1 MIAIKFYGID
11 AQGKIHIQRLSTL
24 PAWAGTDEGR
34 LLYAEDVDKF
44 YYGDDAEW
52 VEIIGDVSS
61 LDGDHLDIDWDPTY
75 YNPDAGIAEAADVDD
90 LSAHLKGIDTVLGS
104 LGASAAT
111 AAYDYILFDEQ
122 LVDPSTDANQM
133 AFFAKEATT
142 GSNTMPYFRQ
152 ESNGNTIRILIGDA
166 SAKFWMYRN
175 STSPGFVIDATVT
188 DRVLAFKGGTDA
200 YNVNGGNQAGT
211 WTQPSHI
218 HSGPS
223 HTHTTDAHTH
233 TGGAHTHAVTYSG
246 GATYGAVVAY
256 SVTFTI
262 ASGEAAA
269 TGSGAGGSTSAG
281 GTGSTG
287 SGATAATYRPYAAVG
302 TLQYPDI

>member
-1 MIAIKFYGID
+1 VIAIKFYGID

-75 YNPDAGIAEAADVDD
+75 YAPDAGIAEAADVDD

-122 LVDPSTDANQM
+122 LVDPDTDANQM

-188 DRVLAFKGGTDA
+188 DRVLAFKGGSDA

-211 WTQPSHI
+211 WTQPSHT

-223 HTHTTDAHTH
+223 HTHTGDAHTH
-233 TGGAHTHAVTYSG
+233 TGGAHTHTWSG
-246 GATYGAVVAY
+246 SSAGQYGAVIDQTLMV
-256 SVTFTI
+256 S
-262 ASGEAAA
+262 
-269 TGSGAGGSTSAG
+269 SGAVATSSGGGGSTSAS